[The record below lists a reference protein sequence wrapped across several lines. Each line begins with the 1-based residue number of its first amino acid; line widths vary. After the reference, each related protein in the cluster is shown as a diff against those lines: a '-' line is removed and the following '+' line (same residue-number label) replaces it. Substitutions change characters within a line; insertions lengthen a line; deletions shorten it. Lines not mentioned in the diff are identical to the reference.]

1 MYNSFYNDN
10 SINYPFLNTWK
21 NEFIPQKITNHLLLY
36 DLDSQKQECY
46 VSFLNNNSYE
56 NNLDT
61 AIADTEIEEDQFHSK
76 YVYND
81 IVNGQQDLIL
91 KLLSTINNIKSTIM
105 LSLDTKV
112 LVITYYS
119 KKRLIFLKNWE
130 ELSYFPIIFSFLIF
144 FGNDRHLKNEQ

>member
-1 MYNSFYNDN
+1 M
-10 SINYPFLNTWK
+10 
-21 NEFIPQKITNHLLLY
+21 
-36 DLDSQKQECY
+36 
-46 VSFLNNNSYE
+46 NNNSYE